1 MAGNRFR
8 YVDYWHFRHLNSQ
21 EQQTQRAADEIIETP
36 EKHLL
41 TQSQLFDAEGGV
53 FGLASQAGAV
63 LGGLGVLFAARP
75 RLLTYLKNAQLR
87 PTEWVVVGGTAF
99 VSYRVGYYFGNSF
112 FGDAQKVSNHWLAY
126 FYQKQLNRF
135 EGRQILSKAPKN
147 Y

>member
-8 YVDYWHFRHLNSQ
+8 YVDYWHFKHLNSQ
-21 EQQTQRAADEIIETP
+21 DAEADKAADEIIASP

-41 TQSQLFDAEGGV
+41 TQEQLFAAEGG
-53 FGLASQAGAV
+53 AAGYAAQ
-63 LGGLGVLFAARP
+63 LGVVALGLSGLFAARP

-87 PTEWVVVGGTAF
+87 ATEWTLIGATAF
-99 VSYRVGYYFGNSF
+99 VSYRIGYTASTQF
-112 FGDAQKVSNHWLAY
+112 FGDAQKVNNHWLAY

-135 EGRQILSKAPKN
+135 EGRQILTKAPKN